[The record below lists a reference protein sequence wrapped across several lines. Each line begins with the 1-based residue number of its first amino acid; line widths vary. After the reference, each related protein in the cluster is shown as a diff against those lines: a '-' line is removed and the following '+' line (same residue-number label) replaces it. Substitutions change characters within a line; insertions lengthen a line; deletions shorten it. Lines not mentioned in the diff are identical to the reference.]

1 VFLGLVGRCRER
13 EESRHAQFALFARN
27 ARMHEECRGAA
38 VPWFS
43 VTGGDKLGKERED
56 GYVQIIAVSMALRW
70 RQWMAGLESRSK
82 IQDC

>member
-1 VFLGLVGRCRER
+1 
-13 EESRHAQFALFARN
+13 
-27 ARMHEECRGAA
+27 MHEECRGAA